1 MPDTTMLD
9 TAKANTVA
17 PSGTVHWLGTGLS
30 TGSGLR
36 LVCNRAE
43 RVIVWGRT
51 VAKAERRLA
60 ALGLTG
66 RAEMAAFDLPA
77 LAGAL
82 AAGDIVV
89 SMLPTTEHVE
99 LLRLCMAR
107 RAHFACTSY
116 VSEGILAAAATA
128 EQAGIVVL
136 TETGLDPGIDHLFAH
151 RLVAQARE
159 AVGDAAVTAEFTS
172 YCGGVPAVP
181 NDFRYRF
188 SWAPKGVLTALCS
201 AARFIDEGVER
212 TVGHPWT
219 ATRQLKI
226 GAEIF
231 EVYPNR
237 DSIPFV
243 EQYGIPST
251 WRLDRFVRG
260 TLRLHGWLDAW
271 QPVFAELRHGDGD
284 RIAALAEELAV
295 RYPTTD
301 TDHDRVV
308 LSVALHVRGA
318 DGLAWQGEHLLDLIG
333 DATETAM
340 ARTVSVPLALGVSEL
355 LAGST
360 APGLHRAVEDVE
372 RLLEHLGIHGISG
385 NSPREEYRINSE

>member
-1 MPDTTMLD
+1 MPE
-9 TAKANTVA
+9 TAKVNTVA
-17 PSGTVHWLGTGLS
+17 PSGTVHWIGTGLS

-36 LVCNRAE
+36 LTCDRAE

-66 RAEMAAFDLPA
+66 RAETAAFDLPA

-82 AAGDIVV
+82 APGDIVV
-89 SMLPTTEHVE
+89 SMLPATEHVE
-99 LLRLCMAR
+99 LLRLCVAR

-116 VSEGILAAAATA
+116 VSEDILTEAAAA

-136 TETGLDPGIDHLFAH
+136 TEAGLDPGIDHLFAH

-159 AVGDAAVTAEFTS
+159 AVGDAAVTAEFAS

-201 AARFIDEGVER
+201 SARFIDEGVER

-219 ATRQLKI
+219 AARQLEV
-226 GAEIF
+226 GGETFEI
-231 EVYPNR
+231 YPNR

-271 QPVFAELRHGDGD
+271 QPVFAELRQGDGD
-284 RIAALAEELAV
+284 RIAALADELAA

-301 TDHDRVV
+301 ADHDRVV
-308 LSVALHVRGA
+308 LSVALRVRGA
-318 DGLAWQGEHLLDLIG
+318 DGVVWQGEYLLDLVG
-333 DATETAM
+333 DSTETAM
-340 ARTVSVPLALGVSEL
+340 ARTVSVPLALGISEL

-360 APGLHRAVEDVE
+360 APGLHRAAEDVE
-372 RLLEHLGIHGISG
+372 RLLELLGNHGINCEFVQG
-385 NSPREEYRINSE
+385 GILNE

>member
-1 MPDTTMLD
+1 MPE
-9 TAKANTVA
+9 TAGGRTVT
-17 PSGTVHWLGTGLS
+17 PSGTVHWIGTGLS

-36 LVCNRAE
+36 LTCDRAE

-51 VAKAERRLA
+51 VPKAERRLA

-66 RAEMAAFDLPA
+66 CAETAAFDVPA

-82 AAGDIVV
+82 APGDIVV
-89 SMLPTTEHVE
+89 SMLPSTEHGGLV
-99 LLRLCMAR
+99 RLCVAR

-116 VSEGILAAAATA
+116 VSGDMLAEAAAA
-128 EQAGIVVL
+128 EHAGIVVL
-136 TETGLDPGIDHLFAH
+136 AEAGLDPGIDHLFAH

-159 AVGDAAVTAEFTS
+159 AVGAAAATAQLTS

-201 AARFIDEGVER
+201 PARCIDDGVER

-219 ATRQLKI
+219 AARQLEV
-226 GAEIF
+226 GGETF

-260 TLRLHGWLDAW
+260 TLRLQGWLDAW
-271 QPVFAELRHGDGD
+271 QPVFAELQQGNGD
-284 RIAALAEELAV
+284 RIAALADELAT
-295 RYPTTD
+295 RFPTTD
-301 TDHDRVV
+301 ADHDRVV
-308 LSVALHVRGA
+308 LSVALRVRGTHGA
-318 DGLAWQGEHLLDLIG
+318 AWQGEYLLDLVG
-333 DATETAM
+333 DSTETAM
-340 ARTVSVPLALGVSEL
+340 ARTVSVPLALGICEL

-360 APGLHRAVEDVE
+360 APGLHRAAEDAK
-372 RLLEHLGIHGISG
+372 RLLELLGNHGING
-385 NSPREEYRINSE
+385 KFTREEMSK

>member
-1 MPDTTMLD
+1 MPEIV
-9 TAKANTVA
+9 KANTVA
-17 PSGTVHWLGTGLS
+17 PSGTIHWVGTGLS

-36 LVCNRAE
+36 LTCDSAE
-43 RVIVWGRT
+43 RLIVWGRT
-51 VAKAERRLA
+51 VVKAERRLA

-66 RAEMAAFDLPA
+66 RAETAAFNLPA

-82 AAGDIVV
+82 APGDIVV
-89 SMLPTTEHVE
+89 SMLPATEHVE
-99 LLRLCMAR
+99 LLRLCVAR

-116 VSEGILAAAATA
+116 VSEDILTEAAAA

-136 TETGLDPGIDHLFAH
+136 TEAGLDPGIDHVFAH

-172 YCGGVPAVP
+172 YCGGVPAVS

-188 SWAPKGVLTALCS
+188 SWAPKGVLTALCTS
-201 AARFIDEGVER
+201 ARFIDEGVER

-219 ATRQLKI
+219 AARPLEI
-226 GAEIF
+226 GGETF

-251 WRLDRFVRG
+251 WSLDRFVRG
-260 TLRLHGWLDAW
+260 TLRLRGWLDAW
-271 QPVFAELRHGDGD
+271 QPVFAQLRQGDGD
-284 RIAALAEELAV
+284 RIAALADELAA

-301 TDHDRVV
+301 ADHDRVV
-308 LSVALHVRGA
+308 LSVALRVRGA
-318 DGLAWQGEHLLDLIG
+318 DGVAWQGEYLLDLVG
-333 DATETAM
+333 DSTETAM
-340 ARTVSVPLALGVSEL
+340 ARTVSVPLALGISEL

-360 APGLHRAVEDVE
+360 APGLHRAVEDIE
-372 RLLEHLGIHGISG
+372 RLLELLWNHGINFKFVQGG
-385 NSPREEYRINSE
+385 NTE